1 MKTQVKHHTAV
12 ARNLTLVLAGTLFLL
27 IVFFSQFNG
36 RKAETISY
44 YSEPVVEEMTTLTH
58 VSPVELPVAAEVAE
72 LMAETA
78 EPVAVVEAAFTL
90 EEHAE
95 AEMVITDWMLDGSS
109 WYVADEVESDVVLA
123 DWMLTQEPWVVAEAE
138 VNDLV
143 ILEDWMLETTVWNL
157 IEESM
162 IAEEREEIV
171 YLHDWMLTSEA
182 WFDYQEP
189 VYQTPGS
196 ERLLTSNL
204 SE

>member
-1 MKTQVKHHTAV
+1 
-12 ARNLTLVLAGTLFLL
+12 
-27 IVFFSQFNG
+27 
-36 RKAETISY
+36 
-44 YSEPVVEEMTTLTH
+44 
-58 VSPVELPVAAEVAE
+58 
-72 LMAETA
+72 
-78 EPVAVVEAAFTL
+78 
-90 EEHAE
+90 
-95 AEMVITDWMLDGSS
+95 
-109 WYVADEVESDVVLA
+109 
-123 DWMLTQEPWVVAEAE
+123 VAEAE